1 MAEWAG
7 AVSATEGRDDLAV
20 GNSCVVR
27 AEGRS
32 LAYHLAPERL
42 EVRCGDVLIFER
54 AVSRR
59 DPADPFQRWECEVRG
74 QRESEGGLYGL
85 TCSDRGV
92 RADRPELELDT
103 LTKHVRLWTDDF
115 SVEIALEHAA
125 ARTPEQMNPNIEMS
139 LPIGAGL
146 TRSGEVL
153 RSNGPISAGASCQL
167 RLEPADR
174 PNRRHENCRATLRCG
189 GRSVMTQPALCLV
202 DEDLRLTGLRIVD
215 DDSSIA
221 VQGDLESIN
230 VASIGEDRTWH
241 AVIRF
246 TE

>member
-125 ARTPEQMNPNIEMS
+125 ARTPEQMKELHRVAPAMLEEWS
-139 LPIGAGL
+139 QTKKAPRHAAWLHEL
-146 TRSGEVL
+146 EFRGE
-153 RSNGPISAGASCQL
+153 
-167 RLEPADR
+167 
-174 PNRRHENCRATLRCG
+174 
-189 GRSVMTQPALCLV
+189 
-202 DEDLRLTGLRIVD
+202 
-215 DDSSIA
+215 
-221 VQGDLESIN
+221 
-230 VASIGEDRTWH
+230 
-241 AVIRF
+241 
-246 TE
+246 